1 MINIHELP
9 EEEVL
14 KLRLQTTHF
23 NIHYNDQKKYRKIVD
38 ELCLIVPVLHCRK
51 EVLCIVTNVAR
62 ALGSK
67 AKSLS
72 IPKMKKCY
80 TNNAQKISWS
90 KMCAVLDYLSE
101 NGYLVGYRGGFLRDM
116 SSKILSIYVFTDKL
130 TNMFKGVDT
139 SKEIDYHPLVVIK
152 DRATG
157 EIKSSRGVAGCGE
170 ITKKLQKYNN
180 VLKTAKITFNGVDL
194 PYQIYFRS
202 FSDNTITCGRFY
214 NTVGGIQT
222 MSQKQRSELKINGE
236 DVVELDFKA
245 MHPSILYEWKWQDEP
260 ERVEKWIDFMFNGDY
275 DPYKVTVGSK
285 LLEVDE
291 SLVLEYKIKHDLR
304 KYDPLRNLIKYC
316 VMVSLNASNHMA
328 ACRALTDEF
337 YSEVKKWGKED
348 TGEFKYYGII
358 NPKDFNNVKTFPA
371 SFFCTACMNANR
383 PIQEYFYQDKGV
395 DLQFTDS
402 EIMFRVLNSLA
413 EIGEPAF
420 SEHDSVIVRKSI
432 KAQAKQLLRD
442 AYFSVVGS
450 DKFCIIEEK

>member
-1 MINIHELP
+1 MINMHELQ

-14 KLRLQTTHF
+14 KLRLQSTHY
-23 NIHYNDQKKYRKIVD
+23 NIHYHDAKKYRKIVD
-38 ELCLIVPVLHCRK
+38 TIIRECGVNLCRK
-51 EVLCIVTNVAR
+51 EVMCFVTNVAR
-62 ALGSK
+62 AISFR
-67 AKSLS
+67 ASSLM
-72 IPKMKKCY
+72 IPRDHKWY
-80 TNNAQKISWS
+80 SGNPQKISCR

-130 TNMFKGVDT
+130 VDMFKGVDT

-180 VLKTAKITFNGVDL
+180 VLKTAKITFNGVEL

-395 DLQFTDS
+395 ELQFTDS